1 MWIEKLQEEAE
12 IPEVVYQKAEQSFK
26 KIRMKQKGKKGYRS
40 GRKKAAAIILAAV
53 LTASTLTV
61 AAATYFH
68 WNDMFIEEYEVS
80 PEIEKKLSESGAAKE
95 MEQYTE
101 HDGVRIEAVQCVADK
116 NVAHIVLKVYGSD
129 EFPLNDHMGFRDFN
143 AQIDGG
149 KQAFFY
155 AGFMERPEDGMD
167 DWSAGKEYEITLL
180 NEGEGD
186 FYKKEVRLIFS
197 DIVDWYEGKLA
208 NTESPVLLESVWELT
223 LLIDNEDSGREY
235 EVDRQIPGST
245 AVVKRIYLSSV
256 SCIVDYDWEYQTKT
270 ETCIDENGVEGTFEH
285 TISPPDLTGVVY
297 EDGSVQEL
305 VTSPVNGQFTNE
317 ERTEYQ
323 TLGVNSKLIEYEN
336 VRELIFSSE
345 NGAVRIVLK

>member
-1 MWIEKLQEEAE
+1 MSRRSWKGGEQLVQDRGFEELEWKEVIRLLDEKYRVIMILYYVEGFRTGE
-12 IPEVVYQKAEQSFK
+12 IV
-26 KIRMKQKGKKGYRS
+26 
-40 GRKKAAAIILAAV
+40 
-53 LTASTLTV
+53 
-61 AAATYFH
+61 
-68 WNDMFIEEYEVS
+68 
-80 PEIEKKLSESGAAKE
+80 
-95 MEQYTE
+95 
-101 HDGVRIEAVQCVADK
+101 
-116 NVAHIVLKVYGSD
+116 HIVLKVYGSD

-155 AGFMERPEDGMD
+155 AGFMERPEDGVD

-235 EVDRQIPGST
+235 EVDRQVPGST

-285 TISPPDLTGVVY
+285 T
-297 EDGSVQEL
+297 GS
-305 VTSPVNGQFTNE
+305 
-317 ERTEYQ
+317 
-323 TLGVNSKLIEYEN
+323 
-336 VRELIFSSE
+336 
-345 NGAVRIVLK
+345 